1 MKLENEFTVNVPVE
15 DAWNVLLDLERV
27 TPCLPGAAL
36 TEQSDDD
43 EYRGEMKVRLGPVT
57 QEYSG
62 TVRIGGIDVTALT
75 PAVRIEEADESEH
88 RAVLKADGKDAR
100 GQGAATATITSTLH
114 DEGDGSTKVRVE
126 TDMQITGRAA
136 QFGRGV
142 QQNVAE
148 RLLSRFAECLEN
160 EIVGGGAMEEAEAAA
175 TSEAGPSENG
185 AAAEGASEEEEQPR
199 RRIIQQ
205 DREVEPLDLGEA
217 SRDAVLKRVKQAAPV
232 AAGLVALVV
241 VIWLVRRR

>member
-43 EYRGEMKVRLGPVT
+43 EYKGEMKVRLGPVT
-57 QEYSG
+57 QEYNG
-62 TVRIGGIDVTALT
+62 T
-75 PAVRIEEADESEH
+75 VRIEEADESEH

-114 DEGDGSTKVRVE
+114 DEGDGSTRVRVE

-142 QQNVAE
+142 QQDVAE

-160 EIVGGGAMEEAEAAA
+160 EIVGGGAKEEAEAAA

-185 AAAEGASEEEEQPR
+185 TAAEGASEEEEQPR

-217 SRDAVLKRVKQAAPV
+217 SREAVLKRIKQAAPV
-232 AAGLVALVV
+232 AAGVVALVI

>member
-43 EYRGEMKVRLGPVT
+43 EYKGEMKVRLGPVT
-57 QEYSG
+57 QEYNG
-62 TVRIGGIDVTALT
+62 T
-75 PAVRIEEADESEH
+75 VRIEEADESEH

-100 GQGAATATITSTLH
+100 GQGAATATITSTLY

-126 TDMQITGRAA
+126 TDMRITGRAA

-142 QQNVAE
+142 QQDVAE

-160 EIVGGGAMEEAEAAA
+160 EIVGGGAKEEAEAAA

-232 AAGLVALVV
+232 AAGVVALVV
-241 VIWLVRRR
+241 VIWLVRRK

>member
-1 MKLENEFTVNVPVE
+1 MKLENEFTVSVPVE

-62 TVRIGGIDVTALT
+62 TVRIEA
-75 PAVRIEEADESEH
+75 ADESEH

-142 QQNVAE
+142 QQDVAE

-160 EIVGGGAMEEAEAAA
+160 EIVGG
-175 TSEAGPSENG
+175 
-185 AAAEGASEEEEQPR
+185 
-199 RRIIQQ
+199 
-205 DREVEPLDLGEA
+205 
-217 SRDAVLKRVKQAAPV
+217 
-232 AAGLVALVV
+232 
-241 VIWLVRRR
+241 

>member
-43 EYRGEMKVRLGPVT
+43 EYKGEMKVRLGPVT
-57 QEYSG
+57 QEYNG
-62 TVRIGGIDVTALT
+62 T
-75 PAVRIEEADESEH
+75 VRIEEADESEH

-100 GQGAATATITSTLH
+100 GQGAATASITSTLH

-142 QQNVAE
+142 QQDVAE

-160 EIVGGGAMEEAEAAA
+160 EIVGGGAKEEAEAAA
-175 TSEAGPSENG
+175 TAEAGPSENG
-185 AAAEGASEEEEQPR
+185 AAAEGASEEGEQPR

-217 SRDAVLKRVKQAAPV
+217 SRKAVLKRIKQAAPV
-232 AAGLVALVV
+232 TAGVVALVV

>member
-43 EYRGEMKVRLGPVT
+43 EYKGEIKVRLGPVT
-57 QEYSG
+57 QEYNG
-62 TVRIGGIDVTALT
+62 T
-75 PAVRIEEADESEH
+75 VRIEEADESEH

-160 EIVGGGAMEEAEAAA
+160 EIVGGGAKEEAEAAA